1 MKIYTKKG
9 DSGQTSLF
17 GGKRVPK
24 NAKRIEAYGTT
35 DELNSIL
42 GVVTSY
48 NIDKTTADLLNT
60 IQKQLFV
67 LGADLATPISK
78 KVRIDRIGEEEIT
91 FLEQSIDS
99 LEESLEPLQ
108 RFILPGGSHAGAQ
121 LHVARTVCRRAERL
135 TVECA
140 ETEEI
145 SALCV
150 QYLNRLS
157 DFLFVLARYENKK
170 AGKEETQW
178 LPGT

>member
-17 GGKRVPK
+17 GGQRVPK
-24 NAKRIEAYGTT
+24 NAKRIEAYGTA

-48 NIDKTTADLLNT
+48 NIDSTTAELLNT

-91 FLEQSIDS
+91 FLENWIDK
-99 LEESLEPLQ
+99 LEESLEPLK

-145 SALCV
+145 SGLCV

-170 AGKEETQW
+170 ADQEETQW